1 MKRPTAFVIGLFLV
15 GASSAFS
22 QSQVSI
28 LSQQA
33 SATFGVTSAPIP
45 AVVGAPY
52 SGEQSEEHVQTLA
65 DGTHIT
71 RSMGTIKTWRDSE
84 GRIRTE
90 RPMRVAPRAS
100 GGTDSPVIVEISD
113 PVAGVRYTLDIENK
127 VAHRVVAPAAGTEI
141 TRPAA
146 GAQTRPAVQ
155 PNGGWLT
162 TQPPPAGG
170 ILTGGIGLP
179 VPNQDTSMRPEFT
192 SEDLGTQVIEG
203 VVAEGHRQTT
213 TFPVGSQGNDRPIAT
228 TSETW
233 MSPELKIVILR
244 KTSDPRSGEDTLKTT
259 NLSRAEPDL
268 ALFQPPPDYTIV
280 DETSPFMIHF
290 SR

>member
-1 MKRPTAFVIGLFLV
+1 MIGLFLL

-28 LSQQA
+28 LGRQA
-33 SATFGVTSAPIP
+33 SATVGVTSAPIP
-45 AVVGAPY
+45 VVAGAPY
-52 SGEQSEEHVQTLA
+52 SGEQTDEHVQTLA

-71 RSMGTIKTWRDSE
+71 RSMGTTKTWRDSE

-90 RPMRVAPRAS
+90 RPMRVGPIAS
-100 GGTDSPVIVEISD
+100 DGTDSPVIVEISD

-127 VAHRVVAPAAGTEI
+127 VAHRVVAPAAGTQI
-141 TRPAA
+141 TRP
-146 GAQTRPAVQ
+146 QTGPAVR

-162 TQPPPAGG
+162 APPSPAGA
-170 ILTGGIGLP
+170 IPTGGIGLP
-179 VPNQDTSMRPEFT
+179 APNQGTSMRPAFT

-203 VVAEGHRQTT
+203 VVAVGHRQTT

-259 NLSRAEPDL
+259 NLSREEPDL

-280 DETSPFMIHF
+280 DETSPFTIRF

>member
-1 MKRPTAFVIGLFLV
+1 
-15 GASSAFS
+15 
-22 QSQVSI
+22 
-28 LSQQA
+28 
-33 SATFGVTSAPIP
+33 
-45 AVVGAPY
+45 
-52 SGEQSEEHVQTLA
+52 
-65 DGTHIT
+65 
-71 RSMGTIKTWRDSE
+71 
-84 GRIRTE
+84 
-90 RPMRVAPRAS
+90 
-100 GGTDSPVIVEISD
+100 
-113 PVAGVRYTLDIENK
+113 
-127 VAHRVVAPAAGTEI
+127 
-141 TRPAA
+141 
-146 GAQTRPAVQ
+146 
-155 PNGGWLT
+155 
-162 TQPPPAGG
+162 
-170 ILTGGIGLP
+170 
-179 VPNQDTSMRPEFT
+179 MRPEFT

-280 DETSPFMIHF
+280 DETSPFTIHF

>member
-1 MKRPTAFVIGLFLV
+1 M
-15 GASSAFS
+15 
-22 QSQVSI
+22 
-28 LSQQA
+28 
-33 SATFGVTSAPIP
+33 
-45 AVVGAPY
+45 
-52 SGEQSEEHVQTLA
+52 QTLA

-71 RSMGTIKTWRDSE
+71 RSMGTTKTWRDSE

-90 RPMRVAPRAS
+90 RPMRVGPRAS

-127 VAHRVVAPAAGTEI
+127 VAHRVVAPAAGTQI
-141 TRPAA
+141 TRPPAA
-146 GAQTRPAVQ
+146 AQTRPAVR
-155 PNGGWLT
+155 PNGEWLMPA
-162 TQPPPAGG
+162 PPPAFA
-170 ILTGGIGLP
+170 IPTGGTGLP
-179 VPNQDTSMRPEFT
+179 VPNQSASISPEFT

-213 TFPVGSQGNDRPIAT
+213 TFPVGSQGNDRPIVT

-244 KTSDPRSGEDTLKTT
+244 KMSDPRSGEDTLKTT

-280 DETSPFMIHF
+280 DETGPFTIQS

>member
-45 AVVGAPY
+45 AVIGAPY
-52 SGEQSEEHVQTLA
+52 SGEQTEEQVQTLA

-90 RPMRVAPRAS
+90 RPMRVGPRAS

-141 TRPAA
+141 TRPP
-146 GAQTRPAVQ
+146 GAQTRPAVR
-155 PNGGWLT
+155 PNVEWLA
-162 TQPPPAGG
+162 TQPQPAGG

-203 VVAEGHRQTT
+203 VVAVGHRQTT

-280 DETSPFMIHF
+280 DETSPFTIQF